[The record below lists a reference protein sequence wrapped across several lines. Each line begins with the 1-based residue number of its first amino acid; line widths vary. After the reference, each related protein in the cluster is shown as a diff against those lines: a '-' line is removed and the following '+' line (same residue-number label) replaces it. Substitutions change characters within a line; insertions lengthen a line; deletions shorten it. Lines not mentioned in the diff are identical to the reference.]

1 MESTKEW
8 WLLCSGLVDDG
19 EEKRACMK
27 WEGVEWAEGTGDG
40 GICVWL
46 RKIVDNDHDGGG
58 ERMRE
63 LKAWKGD
70 DTDEGGV
77 IDIDQFFPHERAGSS
92 GMNGDENGEDVLR
105 ASCYCKG
112 VQFYVTR
119 PNEDSRNAYS
129 PYPDLMIPYNS
140 GRSAANPSHDPW
152 FIRGNKY
159 LAGTCTC
166 TSCRHNL
173 GFEIQTWAFIPKCN
187 IFSSHTNQFLNYDDM
202 RDSAKR
208 GGAGTLTR
216 YESSEGVHREF
227 CGKCGATVFWHCD
240 ERPEVVDVST
250 GLLEGIEG
258 VRCEEWLEWWTE
270 RVSFRELAGDGR
282 LFEALEDGLRSWGK
296 ERSAKQATDRS

>member
-1 MESTKEW
+1 LIHGKDEGNGKEW

-27 WEGVEWAEGTGDG
+27 WEGVEWAGGTRDG

-46 RKIVDNDHDGGG
+46 RKILDDGSENDG
-58 ERMRE
+58 EGSGKEERLLR
-63 LKAWKGD
+63 AWKGD
-70 DTDEGGV
+70 DTDAEGV
-77 IDIDQFFPHERAGSS
+77 VDIDELLTPKEVS
-92 GMNGDENGEDVLR
+92 GANGDEKGEGVMR

-112 VQFYVTR
+112 VQFYITR
-119 PNEDSRNAYS
+119 PNKDSAKAYS

-140 GRSAANPSHDPW
+140 GKSAANPSHNPW
-152 FIRGNKY
+152 FICGNKY

-173 GFEIQTWAFIPKCN
+173 GFETQTWAFIPKCN
-187 IFSSHTNQFLNYDDM
+187 IFSSHTNLPLTYDDL
-202 RDSAKR
+202 RSTSTQ
-208 GGAGTLTR
+208 GGTLTR

-227 CGKCGATVFWHCD
+227 CGKCGSTVFWHCD
-240 ERPEVVDVST
+240 ERPGVVDVST
-250 GLLEGIEG
+250 GLLEGKEG

-282 LFEALEDGLRSWGK
+282 LVDALEDGLRSWGK
-296 ERSAKQATDRS
+296 KTTAE